1 MLSTKSDRRKSRIIN
16 IGRESLVMT
25 LTTYADTFWGGDL
38 SCLDGFKALSRRNH
52 EGKKICGE
60 VEEYLK
66 KRCKLETDYSKSLSG
81 LAKIFKEQEQIG
93 VLEATIIKLR
103 SELDA
108 MASAHTRA
116 ADFFNS
122 QADLVEKFK
131 KDQSVNKKA
140 VEDTLSKAQNAKI
153 SQLSKTKQLEKTY
166 VRRCQEKD
174 SAEASLRE
182 IYTSSTAQ
190 AKEIDKARIK
200 ATKAEEEANKA
211 DDAYKSAVLVLED
224 SRVNWE
230 REMVAAC
237 NVFQKLDEERITF
250 LRQELWRAFNADSQI
265 ALDIDNS
272 CEEVREILEKCDV
285 VSDIDAFIQARGTG
299 VDHPEPFQYRHYS
312 KIVPSSDNDSGGSSE
327 GQYTNAPYSEYSNE
341 DFELPNSKPSNSKK
355 PFSFPISISRKK

>member
-1 MLSTKSDRRKSRIIN
+1 MPLSAGNTKMVRIVN
-16 IGRESLVMT
+16 ISRESLAMT
-25 LTTYADTFWGGDL
+25 LTTYSDTFWGGDL
-38 SCLDGFKALSRRNH
+38 SCLDGFKALSKRNQ

-66 KRCKLETDYSKSLSG
+66 KRSKLESDYSKSLSN
-81 LAKIFKEQEQIG
+81 LAKIFKEQEEIG
-93 VLEATIIKLR
+93 VLEATLIKMR
-103 SELDA
+103 SELDV
-108 MASAHTRA
+108 MATAHTRA
-116 ADFFNS
+116 ADFFNT

-131 KDQSVNKKA
+131 KDQSVNKKG

-153 SQLSKTKQLEKTY
+153 SQLNKTKQLEKAY
-166 VRRCQEKD
+166 VRRCQERD
-174 SAEASLRE
+174 SSEASLRE
-182 IYTSSTAQ
+182 IYTSTTAQ
-190 AKEIDKARIK
+190 AKDIDKARVK
-200 ATKAEEEANKA
+200 ASKAEEEANKA

-250 LRQELWRAFNADSQI
+250 LRQELWRAINADSQI

-312 KIVPSSDNDSGGSSE
+312 KIMPSYDNDSGGSTE
-327 GQYTNAPYSEYSNE
+327 GQQPYSEYSN
-341 DFELPNSKPSNSKK
+341 DELETPKSIVSKK
-355 PFSFPISISRKK
+355 SFLGLTRRK